1 MGLQIPLSVDK
12 TRVSVA
18 PGASV
23 EFGVTAQ
30 NLTTLLDQVTLR
42 VEGVE
47 PAWVEVIPRD
57 LPVFAQGQATA
68 HVIIRPPRDP
78 ALSLAGLYPLRIQA
92 TSQTNPDAGGAT
104 TTELEIQ
111 LVGDYRLLFERREVS
126 GVEEGSYPFKVQ
138 NSTNAPL
145 QVRFSGADGED
156 ALWYKF
162 DPLHLAVPAG
172 GEASAL
178 LTVRAKRPASDRR
191 LIAFSVSAQGDY
203 ALKGS
208 SMPMAAPAR
217 QIIAQ
222 FIQGPLPRLLLSL
235 RALTP
240 LPPSPTALG
249 EGGWGGEGATYDIRV
264 GNPGQ
269 APLTVQL
276 SAVDETGS
284 LEFQL
289 EPSQLAL
296 AAQSEGQARLVIRP
310 KGQPPPGER
319 AFRLTAVPVKGEA
332 QPAVAEGRFFIP
344 APVAVET
351 RRPAV
356 PMWVIVGG
364 LLLVVL
370 VVILVILMSRP
381 G

>member
-42 VEGVE
+42 VEGVD

-68 HVIIRPPRDP
+68 RVIIRPPRDP

-92 TSQTNPDAGGAT
+92 TSQTNPDAAGAT

-111 LVGDYRLLFERREVS
+111 LAGDYRLLFERREVS

-138 NSTNAPL
+138 NSANAPL

-178 LTVRAKRPASDRR
+178 LTVRSKRPTTDRR
-191 LIAFSVSAQGDY
+191 LIAFSVSAQGEY
-203 ALKGS
+203 TLQGS
-208 SMPMAAPAR
+208 PTPVAAPAR
-217 QIIAQ
+217 QTTAQ

-235 RALTP
+235 RPLT
-240 LPPSPTALG
+240 SA
-249 EGGWGGEGATYDIRV
+249 EGKEATYDIRV

-284 LEFQL
+284 LDVHL
-289 EPSQLAL
+289 EPAQLAL
-296 AAQSEGQARLVIRP
+296 AAQSESQARLTVRP

-319 AFRLTAVPVKGEA
+319 TFRVTAVPVKGEA

-344 APVAVET
+344 AAVAVET
-351 RRPAV
+351 RPPFPA
-356 PMWVIVGG
+356 WVVVGG
-364 LLLVVL
+364 VLLVIFII
-370 VVILVILMSRP
+370 ILVILMSRP

>member
-42 VEGVE
+42 VEGVD

-68 HVIIRPPRDP
+68 RVILRPPRDP
-78 ALSLAGLYPLRIQA
+78 ATSLAGLYPLRIQA
-92 TSQTNPDAGGAT
+92 ISQINPDAQGETA
-104 TTELEIQ
+104 TELEIQ

-138 NSTNAPL
+138 NSANAPL

-208 SMPMAAPAR
+208 PTPVAAPAR
-217 QIIAQ
+217 QITAQ

-235 RALTP
+235 RALT
-240 LPPSPTALG
+240 SA
-249 EGGWGGEGATYDIRV
+249 EGREATYDIRV

-276 SAVDETGS
+276 SAADETGG
-284 LEFQL
+284 LEFEL

-296 AAQSEGQARLVIRP
+296 AAQSEGQARLVVRP

-319 AFRLTAVPVKGEA
+319 AFRVTAVPVKGEA

-351 RRPAV
+351 RRPTV
-356 PMWVIVGG
+356 PVWVIVGG

-370 VVILVILMSRP
+370 VVLLVILMSRP

>member
-42 VEGVE
+42 VEGVD

-68 HVIIRPPRDP
+68 RVILRPPRDP
-78 ALSLAGLYPLRIQA
+78 ATSLAGLYPLRIQA
-92 TSQTNPDAGGAT
+92 ISQINPDAQGETA
-104 TTELEIQ
+104 TELEIQ

-138 NSTNAPL
+138 NSANAPL

-208 SMPMAAPAR
+208 PTPVAAPAR
-217 QIIAQ
+217 QITAQ

-235 RALTP
+235 RALT
-240 LPPSPTALG
+240 SA
-249 EGGWGGEGATYDIRV
+249 EGREATYDIRV

-276 SAVDETGS
+276 SAADETGG

-289 EPSQLAL
+289 EPAQLAL
-296 AAQSEGQARLVIRP
+296 AAQSEGQARLVVRP

-319 AFRLTAVPVKGEA
+319 AFRVTAVPVKGEA

-351 RRPAV
+351 RRPTV
-356 PMWVIVGG
+356 PVWVIVGG

-370 VVILVILMSRP
+370 VVLLVILMSRP